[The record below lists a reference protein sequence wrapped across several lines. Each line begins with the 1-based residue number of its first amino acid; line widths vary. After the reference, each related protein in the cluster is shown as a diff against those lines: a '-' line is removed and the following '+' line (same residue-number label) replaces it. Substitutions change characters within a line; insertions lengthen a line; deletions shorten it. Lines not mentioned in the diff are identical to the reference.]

1 MDVVSI
7 ADNFKMDKI
16 YIEKFGKHLKKLR
29 EQKGLTQDDLA
40 VDAKISRSMIG
51 MIETAQNDITLSK
64 IKSIATA
71 LGLEPHELLKFD

>member
-1 MDVVSI
+1 MNKV
-7 ADNFKMDKI
+7 

-40 VDAKISRSMIG
+40 VDAKVSRSMIG

-64 IKSIATA
+64 IKSIAAA